1 MLKLDIFKEI
11 KKQEIVDLVVDMV
24 KVNTNNPP
32 GNELKIAELLGERMR
47 DYGLEV
53 EIATIEEN
61 RGNVVGILK
70 GKSSKL
76 ALLYSGHLDTVPPG
90 EVQWKYGPHEG
101 KIIGDRIYG
110 RGTADMKGGLAA
122 MIIAVGVLAK
132 AGIKLNG
139 DIIVAGTAD
148 EEVNNIGAQYLVN
161 SGKLKNVSAII
172 ISEPTYNNI
181 FIAQKGVLW
190 IEITTYG
197 KTAHGSM
204 PNTGV
209 NAIMSMNY
217 FLSKLSK
224 FKFAYKKHSLL
235 GMPTISVGTI
245 KGGVKT
251 NVVPDKCTITID
263 IRYLPGMNNIL
274 IIEELRDIC
283 KSLEETIPN
292 FRIELTIIK
301 NKLPVETDPSEKII
315 DVALKT
321 AKVAFN
327 RKLIPKGAN
336 YFTDACVM
344 VPVIRKPVIILGPG
358 DDKLAHQPNEYVEIP
373 KLIEAVKYFVALPLL
388 YYGYYGKL

>member
-32 GNELKIAELLGERMR
+32 GNELKLAELLGERMR
-47 DYGLEV
+47 GYGLEV

-61 RGNVVGILK
+61 RGNVVGILR

-90 EVQWKYGPHEG
+90 EIQWKYCGPHEG

-122 MIIAVGVLAK
+122 MIVAVGILAK
-132 AGIKLNG
+132 AGIILNG
-139 DIIVAGTAD
+139 DIIVAGTGD
-148 EEVNNIGAQYLVN
+148 EEVNSIGAQYLVD
-161 SGKLKNVSAII
+161 SGQLKNVSAII

-190 IEITTYG
+190 VEVTTYG

-224 FKFAYKKHSLL
+224 FKFTYKKHSLL
-235 GMPTISVGTI
+235 GMPTINVGTI

-263 IRYLPGMNNIL
+263 IRSLPGMNNVL
-274 IIEELRDIC
+274 IIEELRGIC
-283 KSLEETIPN
+283 KSLEEIIPN
-292 FRIELTIIK
+292 FTIELTIIK
-301 NKLPVETDPSEKII
+301 DKLPVETDPSEKIV

-321 AKVAFN
+321 AKVVFN
-327 RKLIPKGAN
+327 RNLIPKGAN

-344 VPVIRKPVIILGPG
+344 VPATRKPVIILGPG
-358 DDKLAHQPNEYVEIP
+358 DAKLAHQPDEYVEIP
-373 KLIEAVKYFVALPLL
+373 RLVEAVKYFVALPLI
-388 YYGYYGKL
+388 YYGKL